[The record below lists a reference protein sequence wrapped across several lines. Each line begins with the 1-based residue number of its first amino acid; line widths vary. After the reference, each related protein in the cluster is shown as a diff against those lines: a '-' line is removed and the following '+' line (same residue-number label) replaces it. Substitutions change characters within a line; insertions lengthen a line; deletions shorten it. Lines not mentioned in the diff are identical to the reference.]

1 MRKFTLLLLFLAIIA
16 YGMAQTDSTFHENP
30 PAKSISDTVSGKPLV
45 MFAEEMPEFPG
56 GPDSLNA
63 FLMRNIQWPMHQ
75 EVHID
80 CLVLVEFVVEK
91 DGNITNPRIIKS
103 CTSECDSEALRLV
116 GLMPKWKPARAQ
128 GEPVR
133 CLYTISV
140 RFTEEGDI
148 ESKSSLLKEDI
159 DMSQT
164 DNTNGKDDSDGPIVD
179 WFCYPDYEGGPD
191 SIMTFIKRNLF
202 IPPGYDEWRGVV
214 LVEFVIE
221 TDGTITNPKVKVS
234 LDPVLDAE
242 AVKVIMSL
250 PNKWIWKPERCY
262 DGKIFPCFYQ
272 MPVFFGQY

>member
-1 MRKFTLLLLFLAIIA
+1 MRKFTLFFLFLAIIA
-16 YGMAQTDSTFHENP
+16 CGMAQTDSTFHENP
-30 PAKSISDTVSGKPLV
+30 PAKSFSDTVSGEPPV

-56 GPDSLNA
+56 GRDSLNV
-63 FLMRNIQWPMHQ
+63 FLRRNTQWPHPLY
-75 EVHID
+75 D
-80 CLVLVEFVVEK
+80 ATGTVLVAFIVEV
-91 DGNITNPRIIKS
+91 DGSITNPIIKEPLS
-103 CTSECDSEALRLV
+103 PELDKEALRLIK
-116 GLMPKWKPARAQ
+116 LMPKWKPARAQ

-140 RFTEEGDI
+140 RFIEEGDI
-148 ESKSSLLKEDI
+148 ESTSSLLKEDI

-202 IPPGYDEWRGVV
+202 IPPGYDEWTGVV